1 MLCPKKVSPLMSDNN
16 FGKCKPIFK
25 ILSPGDREEIL
36 YVYTAKISISSGVCC
51 FISLWNS
58 KVQKCYWFWHF
69 LTVPQP
75 RDDMYLETLWWLD
88 LTFNNSQIDCLKTA
102 DTDWLTNI
110 LKLVRRRLE
119 STVKRCTVEHC
130 CIKMIFF
137 HYDYLHTVIILHTLY
152 FVYCTHI

>member
-1 MLCPKKVSPLMSDNN
+1 MIARKFSMYTPQRFPSHL
-16 FGKCKPIFK
+16 
-25 ILSPGDREEIL
+25 E
-36 YVYTAKISISSGVCC
+36 YVASFPCE
-51 FISLWNS
+51 
-58 KVQKCYWFWHF
+58 KCYWFWHF

-75 RDDMYLETLWWLD
+75 RVDMYLETLWWLD

-152 FVYCTHI
+152 FVYCTHILVKSLAWYFCSRLRRSHIKF